1 MNVANHELREIRVM
15 MGNAGRTY
23 GLCWLWRAFI
33 CVQLNIYRMT
43 ITAADAAVNTEVM
56 RQILVNSF
64 QLQSQGSREELSN
77 LGKVLRFR
85 GFASSKST

>member
-1 MNVANHELREIRVM
+1 MNVANYEPREIRVM
-15 MGNAGRTY
+15 MGNAGRTS
-23 GLCWLWRAFI
+23 GLGWLWRTSI

-43 ITAADAAVNTEVM
+43 TMTAAMNTEVM
-56 RQILVNSF
+56 RQILINSF
-64 QLQSQGSREELSN
+64 QLQTQGGKEELSN

>member
-1 MNVANHELREIRVM
+1 
-15 MGNAGRTY
+15 MGNAGRNS
-23 GLCWLWRAFI
+23 GLDWLWGTSI
-33 CVQLNIYRMT
+33 CLQTNIYRM
-43 ITAADAAVNTEVM
+43 ITMAGAVNTEAI

-64 QLQSQGSREELSN
+64 QLQTQGGKEELNN

>member
-1 MNVANHELREIRVM
+1 
-15 MGNAGRTY
+15 MGNAGRNS
-23 GLCWLWRAFI
+23 GLGWLWGTSI
-33 CVQLNIYRMT
+33 CLQTNIYRM
-43 ITAADAAVNTEVM
+43 ITMAGAVNTEAI

-64 QLQSQGSREELSN
+64 QLQTQGGKEELNN